1 MTEHSTPQELRNRL
15 VDQIVKASL
24 PGLYDARV
32 EDAMRTVPRHDFIPQ
47 ASLELAY
54 ANQAVTIKD
63 NPDPDA
69 LPLSCASQP
78 DVVFFMLAQLG
89 IQPGNNILEA
99 GAGTGYNAA
108 LMRHLTGPTGNVTTL
123 DYHEDVA
130 AHARQRL
137 DATGFSDV
145 RVLTRDGALGAPEY
159 APFDRLIATVGVWD
173 LPASWWD
180 QLAVG
185 GRLVLPLRWR
195 GLTRSIAFVR
205 EADCLRS
212 ESLATCGFLPMIGQ
226 DGEREGY
233 VDEDHLVKLYWDADQ
248 PIHPLSLRKSLAE
261 AKKHLLWTNVA
272 VAPDEPLD
280 GIWLRLSAV
289 DPATCRI
296 TVRPEAFAS
305 AAGLHRPAIPALSP
319 ALAEGDSL
327 AYLVLEPV
335 DVQGS
340 KRYRLGAAGYGP
352 AGQELA
358 ERLCVQL
365 RAWDDDRTLPPSIIA
380 YPAGTPDE
388 KMASGHVIDKPSGRL
403 VITY

>member
-1 MTEHSTPQELRNRL
+1 
-15 VDQIVKASL
+15 
-24 PGLYDARV
+24 
-32 EDAMRTVPRHDFIPQ
+32 
-47 ASLELAY
+47 
-54 ANQAVTIKD
+54 
-63 NPDPDA
+63 
-69 LPLSCASQP
+69 
-78 DVVFFMLAQLG
+78 
-89 IQPGNNILEA
+89 
-99 GAGTGYNAA
+99 
-108 LMRHLTGPTGNVTTL
+108 MRHLTGPTGNVTTL

-248 PIHPLSLRKSLAE
+248 PIHALSLRKSLAE
-261 AKKHLLWTNVA
+261 AKEHLLWTNVA

-319 ALAEGDSL
+319 ALVEGDSL

-340 KRYRLGAAGYGP
+340 KRYRLGTAGYGP

-358 ERLCVQL
+358 ERLGVQL

-388 KMASGHVIDKPSGRL
+388 EMASGHVIDKPSGRL

>member
-1 MTEHSTPQELRNRL
+1 MTKHSIPHELRNHL
-15 VDQIVKASL
+15 VDQIVKASP
-24 PGLYDARV
+24 PGLYDTRV
-32 EDAMRTVPRHDFIPQ
+32 EEAMRAVPRHDFIPR

-89 IQPGNNILEA
+89 IQPGDNILEA

-108 LMRHLTGPTGNVTTL
+108 LMRYLTGPAGSVTTL

-137 DATGFSDV
+137 DATGFGDV

-159 APFDRLIATVGVWD
+159 APYDRLIATVGVWD
-173 LPASWWD
+173 LPASWWE

-185 GRLVLPLRWR
+185 GRMVLPLRWR
-195 GLTRSIAFVR
+195 GLTRSVGFVR
-205 EADCLRS
+205 ETDRLRS

-233 VDEDHLVKLYWDADQ
+233 VDESRLVKLYWDADQ
-248 PIHPLSLRKSLAE
+248 PIHPLSLRRSLAE
-261 AKKHLLWTNVA
+261 AEEHLLWTDVV
-272 VAPDEPLD
+272 VAPEEPLD
-280 GIWLRLSAV
+280 GIWLRLSAL

-296 TVRPEAFAS
+296 TVRPEAFTGT
-305 AAGLHRPAIPALSP
+305 AGLHRPAVPALSP
-319 ALAEGDSL
+319 ALVEGDSL

-335 DVQGS
+335 DVRSG

-352 AGQELA
+352 AGQGLA
-358 ERLCVQL
+358 ERLSVQL
-365 RAWDDDRTLPPSIIA
+365 RAWGNDRTLLPSIAA
-380 YPAGTPDE
+380 YPSGTPTGNPTD
-388 KMASGHVIDKPSGRL
+388 GQIIDKPSVRL
-403 VITY
+403 VIAY